1 MEKGTPVFLAKNPI
15 DKRGGHSWA
24 ETISYLAPLYLYPDE
39 NQKTVGGEV
48 ARKPNL
54 NADIVQQIVDKLG
67 MKFTPEKTEDTGTFA
82 PVDLLDYIYAVLHS
96 PAYRNKFREFLKIDF
111 PRVPFPRDKKQ
122 FRALAKL
129 GAELRAL
136 HLMTSAKLN
145 APAIPYQ
152 QPGDNIVTTV
162 RFDAGKVYINKT
174 QHFAEVPQTAWEF
187 YIGGYQPAQKY
198 LKDRRDRALT
208 WDEINHY
215 QKIIIAL
222 VETAKVMKQ
231 IDAVV

>member
-39 NQKTVGGEV
+39 NQKTIGGEV

-54 NADIVQQIVDKLG
+54 NADITKTIADNIGLRFV
-67 MKFTPEKTEDTGTFA
+67 PEKTNDANTFA
-82 PVDLLDYIYAVLHS
+82 PLDLLDYIYATLHS
-96 PAYRNKFREFLKIDF
+96 PAYRKKFREFLKIDF
-111 PRVPFPRDKKQ
+111 PRVPYPRDKKH

-136 HLMTSAKLN
+136 HLMESAKLN

-174 QHFAEVPQTAWEF
+174 QHFAEVPQTAWDF

-208 WDEINHY
+208 WDEIAHY
-215 QKIIIAL
+215 QKIIVAL
-222 VETAKVMKQ
+222 VETARVMKKIDQ
-231 IDAVV
+231 IT